1 MYVQCAEHA
10 ELHSADVTYCL
21 CFSIIMLNTDLH
33 NQNMKDEARMTLEDY
48 VRFNT
53 TYGEMNRDSPLPAS
67 LLTLHKKIFCQ
78 ARPHRNAS
86 PACPP
91 DAAPAAAGKKRIRNN
106 DFSLFLNSSSKALCK
121 NK

>member
-1 MYVQCAEHA
+1 MQAFSKHVYVQCAEHA

-67 LLTLHKKIFCQ
+67 LLTSIYRSILAEQLLIV
-78 ARPHRNAS
+78 
-86 PACPP
+86 
-91 DAAPAAAGKKRIRNN
+91 D
-106 DFSLFLNSSSKALCK
+106 DVLFLLFSTDS
-121 NK
+121 